1 MSTKNSHNRLKHEVK
16 KSISQLEQSK
26 KESSSILAQT
36 IYLGTLGVIFILP
49 IILGAYIGVWL
60 DNKLHGFSIAWT
72 LNLIIVGIIIGAI
85 NVYLFIKD

>member
-1 MSTKNSHNRLKHEVK
+1 MGTKNSHNKLKKEVE

-36 IYLGTLGVIFILP
+36 VFLGTLGIIFILP
-49 IILGAYIGVWL
+49 IILGAYLGVWL
-60 DNKLHGFSIAWT
+60 DNKLHGYSIAWT
-72 LNLIIVGIIIGAI
+72 INLIIVGIIVGAI